1 MAEQLELVS
10 EEEEPLLEEN
20 KKKFPSFIGYPAI
33 TPEGKGVDPI
43 AGAKKVIED
52 VQTQR
57 AKQAEE
63 ERLKREQQERTRL
76 RNLGVMGAPTDLV
89 YKDPKGQEKRF
100 KADVDMR
107 HGFTP
112 NVQEFDIRATSK
124 IDPNFNPEGRA
135 LFGIN
140 FPRRE
145 DGSVGNPDGTPFTLN
160 QFIRQN
166 VIPFVSAEMGGTDLG
181 AFAAKGDTQYRG
193 VREILAKATYEIL
206 RNNRNAL
213 EYFRENDPEGMAKF
227 IASLDEL
234 DVVQVVGEYGQEL
247 KTGDKAERLREMTV
261 RLPTDPI
268 LMNKFVD
275 ITFKLPKFLGG
286 TKEVTLDSPF
296 NEKLIQQVKDYSD
309 ADMAAKR
316 SFNWHG
322 AYAFALIQELAGGI
336 GGGFEVT
343 REGKTR
349 YITPAESRS
358 RSLTDF
364 LEGPFGKALGF
375 TPKGVGE
382 LANTLVD
389 WLPLSEAVGY
399 KKFTPEELND
409 PNLTVSDITGTSG
422 ESISDL
428 IMYSIAKKVPSAF
441 GYSPEDIAA
450 LDEITDARGM
460 EADVT
465 IAGGAARLDPLTKKE
480 VMYEGKALGD
490 DITDIFGGATALF
503 GISAV
508 ATAAMRNLG
517 KSTVRR
523 SLLKGQKRKAD
534 VEANIYQDGKI
545 SRAELSK
552 ALKALDEGKDVAG
565 LGAFNLRV
573 PFTKWKFLKESII
586 RNTNHPMRTAVG
598 MQGMYALSIG
608 AVEGMQEILYN
619 EKTGKFVNPFTGNEM
634 STNAATVYTMLAAFL
649 APVLSVSIGAGLTKF
664 GYNKTLASVVDKIND
679 PEFFAV
685 MEAIKNRAPSTSY
698 AKRSGITKK
707 IQDAMINLRDEF
719 PEEFDI
725 IYRAREEMEAGNE
738 VYRKNA
744 LAAGLSKEEV
754 EQDLKNMRDATN
766 HATAYLYLASA
777 SSYYDQASRLNI
789 IKGGMSRKKMAGL
802 AKQAQEAALV
812 EANAAN
818 AQLNLAQIIAKQ
830 LRVLENRQTKTTDVG
845 DAAGLDRA
853 MLRQQEQLAKMLRL
867 NIGGVNPDELVP
879 AMKTLF
885 NTADDLANG
894 VVDTAEATRLVK
906 NAIRGLT
913 SKTDQEIFTA
923 NVFMASERGNI
934 KNFEKVIDNALPD
947 LRAAIVAR
955 DGAVK
960 QFKNIVRSGIPFEDS
975 GGSPRRPKNTAPEQH
990 NLVML
995 AYKAAKEKSD
1005 EKYDAAYEIIGAQPV
1020 KYFNYQ
1026 QLDENFNIIN
1036 LIDAL
1041 DEARKN
1047 TDFGITATR
1056 KLRGLYKETATIN
1069 DDVIKYLAA
1078 RRKAE
1083 ADNTDIDLE
1092 GINTENLY
1100 MSFKQAHQLRSDI
1113 GDTLYAEFKKGA
1125 SDGGYINLLGQTYEQ
1140 LDDAMESFLAR
1151 PQNKAA
1157 SDAFKDAQT
1166 NWKNTVANVFYN
1178 NRVLRMTKEEKFENL
1193 FAKIFSAKSMDGQRE
1208 TFDLMFPVG
1217 SKNRARAVELLR
1229 EQMIRNVMKDETSM
1243 SSEAFQVALR
1253 KKVRNLEPGMFGLP
1267 MQVPGVLK
1275 AGIPPTTRGGFLD
1288 LLLGGTKQAQDYVAG
1303 DMILPKINE
1312 KGGVDI
1318 DAPMVKLDAETH
1330 TDLSKISFYNA
1341 KKLALRDDTILKEK
1355 IDSAA
1360 KQINVLTLAEVDEI
1374 NKKYWLDLSKQ
1385 NQPDGFVDTTINHIL
1400 GSGRANDGTQAK
1412 DRYTAL
1418 VNDMRKLVGVDDAD
1432 RYQEL
1437 INRALIFDLKKQ
1449 YLQRTKALDL
1459 EEKINDPDVLTKHR
1473 ITLRENME
1481 GRKQYWIQYEP
1492 LWNEAFGSDA
1502 QSIAHGLD
1510 MASLAEQPYRSV
1522 LAFAETVNR
1531 LSANGMLSRAWGV
1544 QRGVVSLRYV
1554 GSEILLRSMLNDSSQ
1569 ILMRVMSTP
1578 ELSPYIMDAV
1588 KYGKTPPKIQRYFKT
1603 QFTAAMIAMK
1613 DDPTEIE
1620 DIQKHMN
1627 GFFKAAQEA
1636 NVDPVQLIMSMY
1648 FTAQNPELS
1657 RRLQIDLERIA
1668 KGQPSRLPAI
1678 MQESISTPPGVRE
1691 RLRPRGTRSPLL
1703 EQLSNLG
1710 LADDR

>member
-1 MAEQLELVS
+1 MAEQLEFLP
-10 EEEEPLLEEN
+10 EERRQFDPQRAAEQLRKTGVQPSPIVPEP
-20 KKKFPSFIGYPAI
+20 S
-33 TPEGKGVDPI
+33 PELGPDIP
-43 AGAKKVIED
+43 KVIE
-52 VQTQR
+52 QIEPAR
-57 AKQAEE
+57 RAEE
-63 ERLKREQQERTRL
+63 ERLIREQQERTRL

-89 YKDPKGQEKRF
+89 YTDLRGQEKRF

-124 IDPNFNPEGRA
+124 IDRNFNPEGRA
-135 LFGIN
+135 LFATN

-145 DGSVGNPDGTPFTLN
+145 DGSVGNPDGTPFTMN
-160 QFIRQN
+160 QFILQN
-166 VIPFVSAEMGGTDLG
+166 VLPFVSAEMGGTDLG
-181 AFAAKGDTQYRG
+181 AFAAKGDTQRRG

-213 EYFRENDPEGMAKF
+213 EYFRENDPEGLAKF

-234 DVVQVVGEYGQEL
+234 DVVQVVGEYGQEF

-261 RLPTDPI
+261 RLPTEPL

-275 ITFKLPKFLGG
+275 TTFRLPKFLGG

-296 NEKLIQQVKDYSD
+296 NEKLIQQVKEYSD
-309 ADMAAKR
+309 ANISAKR
-316 SFNWHG
+316 TGTWHG

-389 WLPLSEAVGY
+389 YLPLSEAVGY

-517 KSTVRR
+517 KSTVRS

-608 AVEGMQEILYN
+608 AVEGTQEILYN

-634 STNAATVYTMLAAFL
+634 STAAATGFTLLSAFL
-649 APVLSVSIGAGLTKF
+649 APVLSVSIAAGLTKF
-664 GYNKTLASVVDKIND
+664 GYNKTLASVVDRIND
-679 PEFFAV
+679 PEFFSV
-685 MEAIKNRAPSTSY
+685 MEAIRNRAPTTSY
-698 AKRSGITKK
+698 GKRSGITKK

-744 LAAGLSKEEV
+744 LEAGLSKEEV
-754 EQDLKNMRDATN
+754 EQDLQNMRDATN

-777 SSYYDQASRLNI
+777 SSYYDQASKLNI
-789 IKGGMSRKKMAGL
+789 IKGGLSRKKMARL

-894 VVDTAEATRLVK
+894 VVDTAEATSIVK
-906 NAIRGLT
+906 NAIQRLT
-913 SKTDQEIFTA
+913 SKTDQDIFTA

-955 DGAVK
+955 DDAVR
-960 QFKNIVRSGIPFEDS
+960 QFKNIVTSGIPFKES
-975 GGSPRRPKNTAPEQH
+975 GGSPVRPKNTAPEQH

-1005 EKYDAAYEIIGAQPV
+1005 EKYDAAYRITGTQPIID
-1020 KYFNYQ
+1020 
-1026 QLDENFNIIN
+1026 DENFNIIN

-1047 TDFGITATR
+1047 QDFGITATR
-1056 KLRGLYKETATIN
+1056 KLRGLYNETATIN
-1069 DDVIKYLAA
+1069 DDVKKYLAA

-1100 MSFKQAHQLRSDI
+1100 MSFRQAHQLRSDI
-1113 GDTLYAEFKKGA
+1113 GDAMYAEFRKGA
-1125 SDGGYINLLGQTYEQ
+1125 PDGGYINLLGQTYEQ
-1140 LDDAMESFLAR
+1140 IDDGMESFLAR
-1151 PQNKAA
+1151 PQNEAA
-1157 SDAFKDAQT
+1157 RNAFNDAQT
-1166 NWKNTVANVFYN
+1166 NWKNTVASVFYN
-1178 NRVLRMTKEEKFENL
+1178 NRVLRMTREEKFENL

-1208 TFDLMFPVG
+1208 TFDIMFPVG
-1217 SKNRARAVELLR
+1217 SENRARAVELLR
-1229 EQMIRNVMKDETSM
+1229 EQMIRNVMANETNM

-1253 KKVRNLEPGMFGLP
+1253 NKVRNLEPGMFGLP
-1267 MQVPGVLK
+1267 VQQE
-1275 AGIPPTTRGGFLD
+1275 ATTRGGFLD
-1288 LLLGGTKQAQDYVAG
+1288 LLLGGTKQAEDYVAG
-1303 DMILPKINE
+1303 DMILPKIND

-1318 DAPMVKLDAETH
+1318 DAPLVKLDAETY

-1341 KKLALRDDTILKEK
+1341 KKLALRDGDILNEK

-1360 KQINVLTLAEVDEI
+1360 KQINVLTLDKVDEI
-1374 NKKYWLDLSKQ
+1374 NKKYWLGLSKQ
-1385 NQPDGFVDTTINHIL
+1385 NQPDGFADTTIDHIL
-1400 GSGRANDGTQAK
+1400 GSGRANDGTQAR
-1412 DRYTAL
+1412 DRYLAL
-1418 VNDMRKLVGVDDAD
+1418 VEDMRKLVGVDDAD

-1437 INRALIFDLKKQ
+1437 INRALIFDVKKQ
-1449 YLQRTKALDL
+1449 YIQRTKALDPAANIT
-1459 EEKINDPDVLTKHR
+1459 EQK
-1473 ITLRENME
+1473 ITLNEGME
-1481 GRKQYWIQYEP
+1481 GRKQYWIQYEQ
-1492 LWNEAFGSDA
+1492 LWREAFGSDA
-1502 QSIAHGLD
+1502 DSIAHGLD
-1510 MASLAEQPYRSV
+1510 MASIAEQPARSV

-1531 LSANGMLSRAWGV
+1531 LSANGMLSRAWGAA
-1544 QRGVVSLRYV
+1544 RGVVSLRYI
-1554 GSEILLRSMLNDSSQ
+1554 GSEILLRNMLNDNSE

-1657 RRLQIDLERIA
+1657 RRLQIDLEEIA
-1668 KGQPSRLPAI
+1668 KGRPSRLPAI

-1691 RLRPRGTRSPLL
+1691 RLRPKGTRSPLL

-1710 LADDR
+1710 LADGR

>member
-1 MAEQLELVS
+1 MAEQLEFLP
-10 EEEEPLLEEN
+10 EERRQFDPQRAAEQIRKTGVQPSPIVPEP
-20 KKKFPSFIGYPAI
+20 S
-33 TPEGKGVDPI
+33 PELGPDIP
-43 AGAKKVIED
+43 KVIE
-52 VQTQR
+52 QIEPAR
-57 AKQAEE
+57 RAEE
-63 ERLKREQQERTRL
+63 ERLIREQQERTRL

-89 YKDPKGQEKRF
+89 YTDLRGQEKRF

-124 IDPNFNPEGRA
+124 IDRNFNPEGRA
-135 LFGIN
+135 LFATN

-145 DGSVGNPDGTPFTLN
+145 DGSVGNPDGTPFTMN
-160 QFIRQN
+160 QFILQN
-166 VIPFVSAEMGGTDLG
+166 VLPFVSAEMGGTDLG
-181 AFAAKGDTQYRG
+181 AFAAKGDTQRRG

-234 DVVQVVGEYGQEL
+234 DVVQVVGEYGQEF

-261 RLPTDPI
+261 RLPTEPL

-275 ITFKLPKFLGG
+275 TTFRLPKFLGG

-296 NEKLIQQVKDYSD
+296 NEKLIQQVKEYSD
-309 ADMAAKR
+309 ADISAKR
-316 SFNWHG
+316 TGTWHG
-322 AYAFALIQELAGGI
+322 AYAAALIQELAGGI

-389 WLPLSEAVGY
+389 YLPLSEAVGY

-441 GYSPEDIAA
+441 AYSPEDIAA

-517 KSTVRR
+517 KSTVRS

-565 LGAFNLRV
+565 LGALNLRV

-608 AVEGMQEILYN
+608 AVEGTQEILYN

-634 STNAATVYTMLAAFL
+634 STAAATGFTLLSAFL
-649 APVLSVSIGAGLTKF
+649 APVLSVSIAAGLTKF
-664 GYNKTLASVVDKIND
+664 GYNKTLASVVDRIND
-679 PEFFAV
+679 PEFFSV
-685 MEAIKNRAPSTSY
+685 MEAIRNRAPTTSY
-698 AKRSGITKK
+698 GKRSGITKK

-744 LAAGLSKEEV
+744 LEAGLSKEEV
-754 EQDLKNMRDATN
+754 EQDLQNMRDATN

-777 SSYYDQASRLNI
+777 SSYYDQASKLNI
-789 IKGGMSRKKMAGL
+789 IKGGLSRKKMARL

-894 VVDTAEATRLVK
+894 VVDTAEATSIVK
-906 NAIRGLT
+906 NAIQRLT
-913 SKTDQEIFTA
+913 SKTDQDIFTA

-955 DGAVK
+955 DDAVR
-960 QFKNIVRSGIPFEDS
+960 QFKNIVTSGIPFKES
-975 GGSPRRPKNTAPEQH
+975 GGSPVRPKNTAPEQH

-1005 EKYDAAYEIIGAQPV
+1005 EKYDAAYRITGTQPIID
-1020 KYFNYQ
+1020 
-1026 QLDENFNIIN
+1026 DENFNIIN

-1047 TDFGITATR
+1047 QDFGITATR
-1056 KLRGLYKETATIN
+1056 KLRGLYNETATIN
-1069 DDVIKYLAA
+1069 DDVKKYLAA

-1100 MSFKQAHQLRSDI
+1100 MSFRQAHQLRSDI
-1113 GDTLYAEFKKGA
+1113 GDAMYAEFRKGA

-1140 LDDAMESFLAR
+1140 IDDGMESFLAR
-1151 PQNKAA
+1151 PQNEAA
-1157 SDAFKDAQT
+1157 RNAFNDAQT

-1208 TFDLMFPVG
+1208 TFEIMFPVG

-1229 EQMIRNVMKDETSM
+1229 EQMIRNVMGNETNM

-1253 KKVRNLEPGMFGLP
+1253 NKVRNLEPGMFGLP

-1288 LLLGGTKQAQDYVAG
+1288 FLLGGTKQAQDYVAG
-1303 DMILPKINE
+1303 DMILPKIN
-1312 KGGVDI
+1312 KQGGVDI
-1318 DAPMVKLDAETH
+1318 DAPLVKLDAETY

-1341 KKLALRDDTILKEK
+1341 KKLALRDGDILNEK

-1360 KQINVLTLAEVDEI
+1360 RQINVLTLDEVDEI
-1374 NKKYWLDLSKQ
+1374 NKKYWLGLSKQ
-1385 NQPDGFVDTTINHIL
+1385 NQPDGFADTTIDHIL
-1400 GSGRANDGTQAK
+1400 GSGRANDGTQAR
-1412 DRYTAL
+1412 DRYLAL
-1418 VNDMRKLVGVDDAD
+1418 VEDMRKLVGVDDAD

-1437 INRALIFDLKKQ
+1437 INRALIFDVKKQ
-1449 YLQRTKALDL
+1449 YIQRTKALDPAANIT
-1459 EEKINDPDVLTKHR
+1459 EQK
-1473 ITLRENME
+1473 ITLNEGME
-1481 GRKQYWIQYEP
+1481 GRKQYWIQYEQ
-1492 LWNEAFGSDA
+1492 LWREAFKNDA
-1502 QSIAHGLD
+1502 DSIAHGLD
-1510 MASLAEQPYRSV
+1510 MASIAEQPARSV

-1531 LSANGMLSRAWGV
+1531 LSANGMLSRAWGAA
-1544 QRGVVSLRYV
+1544 RGVVSLRYI
-1554 GSEILLRSMLNDSSQ
+1554 GSEILLRNMLNDNSE

-1657 RRLQIDLERIA
+1657 RRLQIDLEEIA
-1668 KGQPSRLPAI
+1668 KGRPSRLPAI

-1691 RLRPRGTRSPLL
+1691 RLRPKGTRSPLL

-1710 LADDR
+1710 LADGR